1 MGKLLFNKPGGSPAS
16 LFSATRKKKRV
27 KPRWVGASTP
37 QANSPHYF
45 CSWVVVGLLI
55 IGLFAIPQTFLIGFL
70 RGAVHKYTRRIPTF
84 LRLSVDVSF
93 AILIFYFLSWLWNG
107 CFWHVM
113 PLVFVIVAILASRI
127 LVNKDDL
134 VGAAPA
140 NQMALTLGGVAFI
153 IIELFKG
160 GHLWLP

>member
-1 MGKLLFNKPGGSPAS
+1 M
-16 LFSATRKKKRV
+16 
-27 KPRWVGASTP
+27 
-37 QANSPHYF
+37 
-45 CSWVVVGLLI
+45 
-55 IGLFAIPQTFLIGFL
+55 
-70 RGAVHKYTRRIPTF
+70 
-84 LRLSVDVSF
+84 SF

-107 CFWHVM
+107 CFGHVM

-153 IIELFKG
+153 IIELLKG
-160 GHLWLP
+160 SHLWLPLH